1 MTISIE
7 NIMIYLGIISFASG
21 MINYII
27 IKPLSKS
34 ISALQAAI
42 DRLDNRLS
50 ILDNKIDADRE
61 RIAVVEQS
69 AKQAHK
75 RIDRIDKI
83 VDLGGDD
90 K

>member
-7 NIMIYLGIISFASG
+7 NISVYIGIIMFACYA
-21 MINYII
+21 INYII

-50 ILDNKIDADRE
+50 ILDSKIDADRE

-75 RIDRIDKI
+75 RIDRLDKV
-83 VDLGGDD
+83 VDSNDAN
-90 K
+90 